1 MPRDQ
6 FESQNTLQFTWVAS
20 VAPDSAPIL
29 KITGVDGST
38 VTSLTSISSDSTSY
52 YALYTLPNTQG
63 ICMGEWYAEKT
74 VSSSVRPFIKRFV
87 FNIVPTKQFF

>member
-6 FESQNTLQFTWVAS
+6 FEPTNTLQFTWVSS
-20 VAPDSAPIL
+20 VSPDAEPIL

-38 VTSLTSISSDSTSY
+38 VTSLTSVQSDSTHY
-52 YALYTLPNTQG
+52 YALYTLPNTEG
-63 ICMGEWYAEKT
+63 ICLAEWYAEKT

-87 FNIVPTKQFF
+87 FNIVDTKQFL